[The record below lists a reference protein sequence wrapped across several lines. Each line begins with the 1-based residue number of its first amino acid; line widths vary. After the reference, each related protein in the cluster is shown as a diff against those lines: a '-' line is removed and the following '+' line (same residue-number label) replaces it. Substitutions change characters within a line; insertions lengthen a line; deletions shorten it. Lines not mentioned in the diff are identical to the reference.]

1 MSLYCGIDL
10 HANNNYIGISD
21 ENNRRVHSKKLR
33 NNLEEILRELEPY
46 KKELESVVVESTF
59 NWYWLVDGL
68 MKYGYNVQLANP
80 SAMSQYTGLK
90 YTDDVSDSFWLAYM
104 DRLGILPTGYI
115 YPREQRSVRDL
126 LRRRFLFV
134 KQRTAHILS
143 LKSMIARECGY
154 NIDTNDLKKLQ
165 VYELENMFENKYLC
179 MIAESN
185 LSIIHHLGRIID
197 MMEKEVRSQCRLHDS
212 FKMLLTVPGIG
223 DILAM
228 MIMLEVG
235 DIRRFPAVGNFC
247 SYSRCVQ
254 SIKISNNKK
263 KGENNRKNGNKYLSW
278 AFIEAANYAIR
289 YSPEARRF
297 YQRKMARTNNI
308 VARKALANKLARASY
323 YIMRDGVKFDKEKL
337 FS

>member
-10 HANNNYIGISD
+10 HANNNYIGILD
-21 ENNRRVHSKKLR
+21 ENDRRVHNKKLR
-33 NNLEEILRELEPY
+33 NNLEAVLRELEPF
-46 KKELESVVVESTF
+46 KKELKSVVVESTF

-68 MKYGYNVQLANP
+68 MEHGYNVQLANP

-90 YTDDVSDSFWLAYM
+90 YTDDVSDSFWLAHM
-104 DRLGILPTGYI
+104 DRLGILPTGYV
-115 YPREQRSVRDL
+115 YPREQRSIRDL

-143 LKSMIARECGY
+143 LKSMIARESGY
-154 NIDTNDLKKLQ
+154 DIDANDLKKLQ
-165 VYELENMFENKYLC
+165 VCDLESMFGNKYLC

-185 LSIIHHLGRIID
+185 LSVIHHLGRIID
-197 MMEKEVRSQCRLHDS
+197 MMEKEVRSQCRLRDS
-212 FKMLLTVPGIG
+212 FKLLLTVPGIG

-235 DIRRFPAVGNFC
+235 DIRRFPGVGNFC

-263 KGENNRKNGNKYLSW
+263 KGKNNRKNGNKYLSW

-297 YQRKMARTNNI
+297 YQRKMARTNKI